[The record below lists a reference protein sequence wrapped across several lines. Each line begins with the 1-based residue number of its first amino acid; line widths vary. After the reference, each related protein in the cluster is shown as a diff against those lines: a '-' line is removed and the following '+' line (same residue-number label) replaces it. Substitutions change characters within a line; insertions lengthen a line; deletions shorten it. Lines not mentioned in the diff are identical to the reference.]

1 MKRLEIFIVLAA
13 VLFVLAYAAYSS
25 PISKSINLIDLGA
38 VPVNENTPPCI
49 QLYYYIDKYA
59 EEYNIPK
66 AYAYGVAH
74 VETGYR
80 GPFHWS
86 YNPAQTSSVGAV
98 GPMQIMPTTAKMMWP
113 KWEIDKEELRTNI
126 EFNAKTSMKL
136 LRYLYDRYGD
146 WKTVFGCYN
155 TGRPCVNEYAERV
168 HSYQLKP

>member
-1 MKRLEIFIVLAA
+1 MKRLEITMIVIACI
-13 VLFVLAYAAYSS
+13 FVAITLVAKGDHQSQA
-25 PISKSINLIDLGA
+25 PLTDIGA
-38 VPVNENTPPCI
+38 VPINENTPPCI

-66 AYAYGVAH
+66 SYAYGVAF

-80 GPFHWS
+80 GPFHWK
-86 YNPAQTSSVGAV
+86 YNHAQTSSVGAV

-113 KWEIDKEELRTNI
+113 KWDINSDQLKNDI

-136 LRYLYDRYGD
+136 LRYLYDRYKN
-146 WKTVFGCYN
+146 WKVVFGCYN

-168 HSYQLKP
+168 HSYQYNP